1 MSYAPSLGQIKG
13 LIEIHKRGKFHHCSI
28 CRSEVIYLQKF
39 LEQQEVGFLAA
50 SEWFF
55 KDYSLK

>member
-1 MSYAPSLGQIKG
+1 MFRRIKG

-55 KDYSLK
+55 KDYSLR